1 VDAADTRWSAR
12 LLRLAEDRLPALT
25 RLKTPESLPIVLDR
39 RRIYVLPTRFGL
51 FFGVFLG
58 AMTLGALNY
67 NNNPALILSFLL
79 ASVAHSGLLL
89 SYLGLRGLRLLDVS
103 AAPVHAGEPITLRL
117 RFDAIERR
125 QRDGLVL
132 RRESRRAGFGLS
144 PDGPADVDLV
154 LPTER
159 RGWLPVGRIEV
170 SQRRPFGM
178 FVAWSWLHPER
189 RVLIYPAL
197 EAQPPPL
204 PGAGDEGTPQ
214 RRRGP
219 DEDVHGLRDY
229 RVGDPLRAV
238 AWKRSAQAG
247 RTLVREFESP
257 VGRDAVLDWE
267 TLGALAGEQRI
278 RRLARWAVDA
288 ERGGRRSELRIPG
301 QRIGP
306 GRGADHLHACLR
318 ALALLDLNG
327 SSR

>member
-1 VDAADTRWSAR
+1 MDAADARWSAR

-25 RLKTPESLPIVLDR
+25 RLKTPESLPITLDR

-51 FFGVFLG
+51 FFGAFLG

-67 NNNPALILSFLL
+67 NNNPALILCFLL

-89 SYLGLRGLRLLDVS
+89 SYLGLRGLRLLDAS
-103 AAPVHAGEPITLRL
+103 AAPVHAGQPISLRL
-117 RFDAIERR
+117 RFDGIERR
-125 QRDGLVL
+125 QREGLVL
-132 RRESRRAGFGLS
+132 RRGEHRTGFNLA
-144 PDGPADVDLV
+144 PDAPGDVDLV

-159 RGWLPVGRIEV
+159 RGWLAVGRIAV

-189 RVLIYPAL
+189 RVLVYPTL
-197 EAQPPPL
+197 ESQPPPL

-219 DEDVHGLRDY
+219 EEEVHGLRDY
-229 RVGDPLRAV
+229 RTGDPLRAV
-238 AWKRSAQAG
+238 AWKRSAQLA

-257 VGRDAVLDWE
+257 VGRDVVLDWD
-267 TLGALAGEQRI
+267 ALSALPGEQRI

-288 ERGGRRSELRIPG
+288 ERGGRRSELRLPG
-301 QRIGP
+301 ERIGP

-318 ALALLDLNG
+318 ALALLDIGG
-327 SSR
+327 SQR